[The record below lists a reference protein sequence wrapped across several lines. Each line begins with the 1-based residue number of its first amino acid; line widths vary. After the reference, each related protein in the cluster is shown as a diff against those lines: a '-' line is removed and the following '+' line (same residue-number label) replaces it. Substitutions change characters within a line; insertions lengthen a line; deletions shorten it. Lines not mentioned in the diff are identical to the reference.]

1 MLKNKP
7 ILFAILA
14 SFSLSS
20 LSSSTVREDRYWR
33 DKYSNYFDQYTGE
46 TIYLMTVP
54 DIEERVEIIREVLS
68 LCEKYADEAFIQDI
82 AQFTQGFKI
91 LQIRAFIVDLADV
104 SEGSNLD
111 REMYIDEVKRARRYL
126 GDRHTTQLQETSYA
140 TSTDI
145 SDSAQQE
152 SIQENKPKYPL
163 LEDVY
168 HKEKKQYFASA
179 AKQLKEGQFR
189 EEFRQGMLLYGKP
202 GVGKGEIVEAMK
214 NESDCEI
221 IRVKAS
227 ELVERYQGTGS
238 SAIKEVFNKAKM
250 IQSNKGVIVFIDE
263 LQALA
268 PVTNNANP
276 DYGHKYEGKDFENT
290 LSQIWTEHDEYSR
303 KHKNILIVATTNNFE
318 LIDKRIQE
326 RFKCIE
332 FPYPDAAGVAEILKN
347 NVQHSNVPMTE
358 SDFKKYEK
366 RLNGMSGREINTF
379 ISDAKDYIE
388 QGMST
393 KDALEQS
400 YNDIFKSIKDAKPKG
415 PSTMDTI
422 KDYSIKGAA
431 IVATGTLGYLAWTV
445 VGPVLVAKTSVLF
458 AKLGITSTVV
468 KTAVGAAAVK
478 TIAEKTLPEPM
489 AKRVEEVLGT
499 PPAA

>member
-82 AQFTQGFKI
+82 AQFTQRFKI

-152 SIQENKPKYPL
+152 SIQKNKPKYPL

-168 HKEKKQYFASA
+168 HKEKKKYLIQ
-179 AKQLKEGQFR
+179 R
-189 EEFRQGMLLYGKP
+189 EFSK
-202 GVGKGEIVEAMK
+202 
-214 NESDCEI
+214 
-221 IRVKAS
+221 
-227 ELVERYQGTGS
+227 
-238 SAIKEVFNKAKM
+238 
-250 IQSNKGVIVFIDE
+250 
-263 LQALA
+263 
-268 PVTNNANP
+268 
-276 DYGHKYEGKDFENT
+276 
-290 LSQIWTEHDEYSR
+290 
-303 KHKNILIVATTNNFE
+303 
-318 LIDKRIQE
+318 
-326 RFKCIE
+326 KC
-332 FPYPDAAGVAEILKN
+332 
-347 NVQHSNVPMTE
+347 
-358 SDFKKYEK
+358 
-366 RLNGMSGREINTF
+366 
-379 ISDAKDYIE
+379 
-388 QGMST
+388 
-393 KDALEQS
+393 
-400 YNDIFKSIKDAKPKG
+400 
-415 PSTMDTI
+415 
-422 KDYSIKGAA
+422 
-431 IVATGTLGYLAWTV
+431 
-445 VGPVLVAKTSVLF
+445 
-458 AKLGITSTVV
+458 
-468 KTAVGAAAVK
+468 
-478 TIAEKTLPEPM
+478 
-489 AKRVEEVLGT
+489 
-499 PPAA
+499 